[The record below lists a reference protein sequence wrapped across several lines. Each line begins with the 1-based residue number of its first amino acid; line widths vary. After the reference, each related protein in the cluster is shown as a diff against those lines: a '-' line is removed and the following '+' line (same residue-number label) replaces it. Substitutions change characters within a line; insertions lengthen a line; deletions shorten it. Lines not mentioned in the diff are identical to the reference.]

1 MRNGEVDY
9 ETAHAKKISPFNQT
23 WIYPDQTWAA
33 DVADGATSLLNLLS
47 FGIGSIGPGETYKA
61 TFALTMGENFHT
73 TPDNLKNLPDDPDA
87 YYANLDFSDLIKNA
101 QWARWIY
108 DNPGIDTDNDGY
120 AGEFRVCV
128 F

>member
-1 MRNGEVDY
+1 MNNGEVDY
-9 ETAHAKKISPFNQT
+9 ETAHAKKITPYNLNWIDPDRT
-23 WIYPDQTWAA
+23 WSS
-33 DVADGATSLLNLLS
+33 DVADGAWSLSCLLS
-47 FGIGSIGPGETYKA
+47 FGDGFITPGGTYRVV
-61 TFALTMGENFHT
+61 FAMTMGENFHT
-73 TPDNLKNLPDDPDA
+73 KPDNLKNLPDDPDA

-128 F
+128 T